1 MKESLLSD
9 DRYLRSDGSV
19 SNVLLKDLTDYL
31 KCFRLQFENVLGYR
45 ADVIYSGCADYKSQ
59 AKLNCRYDQ
68 TSMQKKLISMLV

>member
-31 KCFRLQFENVLGYR
+31 KCFRLQFENV
-45 ADVIYSGCADYKSQ
+45 
-59 AKLNCRYDQ
+59 
-68 TSMQKKLISMLV
+68 